1 MKPTY
6 IVEAE
11 KLLGEREI
19 KGKRHNQQIVDL
31 YADSG
36 NAGVTR
42 DEVAWCAAF
51 VGATLRRAGFKST
64 GSLAARS
71 YESYGTKLKGPQK
84 YCIGVMK
91 WTNSG
96 WAGHVGYV
104 VDYNSKYVWMLGG
117 NQSDRVKISR
127 YSRHGGRLQF
137 TAYVLPEKRYSGADL
152 VNRSKKLKSAETV
165 QNATAVGGVSMATA
179 WQWLPQ
185 IKDFAADNV
194 GLILLGISGV
204 VLGGLYVWKKWV
216 KEDYTSG
223 RYIPSGQDS
232 DIEMESE

>member
-1 MKPTY
+1 MKPAY

-11 KLLGEREI
+11 KLSGEREI
-19 KGKRHNQQIVDL
+19 KGKRHNEKIVEL

-51 VGATLRRAGFKST
+51 VGATLRRAGYKST

-71 YESYGTKLKGPQK
+71 YESYGRTLPGPQK

-91 WTNSG
+91 WVNSG
-96 WAGHVGYV
+96 WRGHVGYV
-104 VDYNSKYVWMLGG
+104 VDFNDKYVWMLGG

-127 YSRHGGRLQF
+127 YSRHGGRLRF
-137 TAYVLPEKRYSGADL
+137 TKFVLPEKRYTGSNL
-152 VNRSKKLKSAETV
+152 VKRSRKLKSSQAV
-165 QNATAVGGVSMATA
+165 QNATAVGGVSVASA

-185 IKDFAADNV
+185 VKEFASDNV
-194 GLILLGISGV
+194 GLILLGIAGV
-204 VLGGLYVWKKWV
+204 VLGGLYVWNKWI
-216 KEDYTSG
+216 KDDYEEG
-223 RYIPSGQDS
+223 RYIPSGQES
-232 DIEMESE
+232 DFERESE